1 MSCIILNL
9 VFQIVRLLLG
19 VSSCKKSQEQP
30 NAETVKKV
38 EKKVKKKVKEKSQA
52 PMAVESGD
60 ATIKIV
66 EGSGNV
72 LGIELTNKVP
82 IRGVQFILEG
92 AQASEVHTTS
102 RTKGFVADFNKA
114 SGKVVILSVSGGK
127 IPSGTGEIAEV
138 VCDKKDSASLSG
150 IKIVK

>member
-1 MSCIILNL
+1 MKQLCLIMMVLY
-9 VFQIVRLLLG
+9 LLLG

-30 NAETVKKV
+30 NAKTVKKV
-38 EKKVKKKVKEKSQA
+38 EKKVEKKVRKKSQA

-127 IPSGTGEIAEV
+127 IPSGTGAIAEV
-138 VCDKKDSASLSG
+138 VCDKKDSASLSD
-150 IKIVK
+150 IKLIK